1 MDTPSTP
8 TSKVGAT
15 PSLAN
20 DRLPRFD
27 LTERTLHWT
36 HAAVFLLLVL
46 TGAAILFPFLATS
59 IADREIVRALHITAG
74 FGLVLAPVAIALAGN
89 RRAVRRDLANIDRW
103 EEDDWLW
110 LRGWS
115 YYRNGRRMP
124 PPQGRLN
131 AGQKVNAVF
140 TGACIVLFFVTGVM
154 MWKWFYF
161 PRWLV
166 ENAGGLHDVLSALA
180 VAVWLGHVYMA
191 LLNPSTRESIRGMA
205 LGWVKR
211 EWALEHHEKWV
222 DEMERQARSDG
233 PDRT

>member
-1 MDTPSTP
+1 MDTPLTP
-8 TSKVGAT
+8 TSKGGAT
-15 PSLAN
+15 PSSGS
-20 DRLPRFD
+20 DRLPRFG

-36 HAAVFLLLVL
+36 HAVVFLVLVI
-46 TGAAILFPFLATS
+46 TGAAILFPFLAAS
-59 IADREIVRALHITAG
+59 IADRELVRAVHITAG

-89 RRAVRRDLANIDRW
+89 RRAVRRDLADVDRW

-115 YYRNGRRMP
+115 YYRYGRRMP

-191 LLNPSTRESIRGMA
+191 LLNPSTRESIRGMTV
-205 LGWVKR
+205 GWVR
-211 EWALEHHEKWV
+211 RAWAVEHHEKWV
-222 DEMERQARSDG
+222 DELDRPSSPGDAER
-233 PDRT
+233 P

>member
-8 TSKVGAT
+8 TSKAGAT

-20 DRLPRFD
+20 DHLPRFG

-36 HAAVFLLLVL
+36 HAAVFLLLVI
-46 TGAAILFPFLATS
+46 TGAAILFPFVAAS
-59 IADREIVRALHITAG
+59 IADRELVRAVHITAG

-89 RRAVRRDLANIDRW
+89 RRTVRRDLADVDRW

-115 YYRNGRRMP
+115 YYRYGRRMP

-131 AGQKVNAVF
+131 AGQKVNVVF
-140 TGACIVLFFVTGVM
+140 TGATVVLFFVTGVV

-166 ENAGGLHDVLSALA
+166 ENAGGLHDVLTAMA

-191 LLNPSTRESIRGMA
+191 LLNPSTRESIRGMTV
-205 LGWVKR
+205 GWVRR
-211 EWALEHHEKWV
+211 EWAVEHHEKWV
-222 DEMERQARSDG
+222 DELDRRSSPGSAER
-233 PDRT
+233 P